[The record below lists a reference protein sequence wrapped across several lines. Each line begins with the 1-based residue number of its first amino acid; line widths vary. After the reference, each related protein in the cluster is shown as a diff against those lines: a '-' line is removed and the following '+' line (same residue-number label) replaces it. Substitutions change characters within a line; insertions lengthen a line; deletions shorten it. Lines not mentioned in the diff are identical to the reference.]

1 MASTRTESDVL
12 AALSERPRIV
22 FTRCQLIDHV
32 GEPAWLGDDACSTFA
47 SRVYYTDRKGFAKAL
62 RPTFYTAAD
71 AAAAHAEFDTFRD
84 SVWGMKHPHAVATW
98 QAAWERIIP
107 HLAFPRGLRRG
118 LDSRRLGSTL
128 PPLRVGRRRA
138 HVPDE
143 TQTERTLQRAPAPMP
158 SARLRPAV
166 TTAVV
171 ADQAAGMN
179 APGGVRA
186 GGSPRP

>member
-1 MASTRTESDVL
+1 MILQAQALHYFLRARARARGVALGRSFLRRVRCKLL
-12 AALSERPRIV
+12 AR
-22 FTRCQLIDHV
+22 
-32 GEPAWLGDDACSTFA
+32 
-47 SRVYYTDRKGFAKAL
+47 
-62 RPTFYTAAD
+62 
-71 AAAAHAEFDTFRD
+71 AAHAEFDTFRD